1 MEKVKINKG
10 EIQIHDIG
18 IYIAIRHIDE
28 FGHNTD
34 SVFVPKDKVKEF
46 IDKFKREANV

>member
-1 MEKVKINKG
+1 MERIKTKRG

-18 IYIAIRHIDE
+18 IYIVIRNVDE

-34 SVFVPKDKVKEF
+34 SVFVPKDKIEEF
-46 IDKFKREANV
+46 IDKFKREGNV